1 MNFPEDAITE
11 ILSRLHV
18 QALSIF
24 KCVCKSWNNLIKEPH
39 FVSNHL
45 INWTN
50 SSTNKDNVHLL
61 ISRRDDETNKR
72 VISLSTDNA
81 LDTFVDQNSPP
92 FINETFGHI
101 RLLGPCNGLVCLY
114 GYPDS
119 IALWNPAIREFKK
132 LPKSTIPRPQGKFVL
147 GGDIGFGYDST
158 TNDYKVIQILFCC
171 SKNEENVYQVEI
183 YNVSTGA
190 WRKYNADLPAN
201 IMYRNVWS
209 TCYKN
214 EIFCWWAQ
222 DGDTELVLSFDMRN
236 EEFKKKAL
244 PIDVR
249 DLEGEDRVTRAI
261 LPFGESIALLV
272 YAIKQVEKV
281 FDIWVIKSLDA
292 EECWTRL
299 PSIGPVSRVERPL
312 GFWKN
317 GQLILENSCRE
328 LVLYDDGLGKVRYL
342 GVHGKRDR
350 LEVLVYKESLVS
362 VNTSQEFRE
371 LVNIVGG

>member
-1 MNFPEDAITE
+1 MNFPEDALTE

-18 QALSIF
+18 KALSRF
-24 KCVCKSWNNLIKEPH
+24 KCVCKSWENLIKQPH
-39 FVSNHL
+39 FISRHL
-45 INWTN
+45 ANWTN

-61 ISRRDDETNKR
+61 ISKRDDETNKR
-72 VISLSTDNA
+72 VISLSADDA

-132 LPKSTIPRPQGKFVL
+132 LPKSSIPRPLGKFVL
-147 GGDIGFGYDST
+147 GGDVGFGYDSK
-158 TNDYKVIQILFCC
+158 TNDYKD
-171 SKNEENVYQVEI
+171 NE
-183 YNVSTGA
+183 
-190 WRKYNADLPAN
+190 
-201 IMYRNVWS
+201 
-209 TCYKN
+209 
-214 EIFCWWAQ
+214 
-222 DGDTELVLSFDMRN
+222 TELILSFNMNN

-244 PIDVR
+244 PIDIR

-272 YAIKQVEKV
+272 YGIKQVEKV
-281 FDIWVIKSLDA
+281 FDIWVIKSLDDD
-292 EECWTRL
+292 ECWTRL
-299 PSIGPVSRVERPL
+299 SSIGPVSRVERPL

-317 GQLILENSCRE
+317 GELILENSCRE
-328 LVLYDDGLGKVRYL
+328 LVLYDDGDGKVRYL

-362 VNTSQEFRE
+362 VN
-371 LVNIVGG
+371 